1 MWQLHFTASLGHKVA
16 FCGAPSSDSSEI
28 NAHSCACDVFTS
40 HISGT
45 SMSAAAAT
53 TLHFRTHIPRSVT
66 KRTTSSGGSKKL
78 CPNPTTTAH
87 VGPQTARAAPAGRQ
101 CDVANH
107 GCHDVRRKVTVCDL
121 IVTKGAELEAL
132 VSTTTSDLCE
142 ALSRVQITTMTT
154 DSNMNSAQE
163 ISKDEN

>member
-1 MWQLHFTASLGHKVA
+1 M
-16 FCGAPSSDSSEI
+16 
-28 NAHSCACDVFTS
+28 
-40 HISGT
+40 
-45 SMSAAAAT
+45 
-53 TLHFRTHIPRSVT
+53 
-66 KRTTSSGGSKKL
+66 
-78 CPNPTTTAH
+78 
-87 VGPQTARAAPAGRQ
+87 
-101 CDVANH
+101 
-107 GCHDVRRKVTVCDL
+107 RRKVTVCDL